1 MCDYSLCGI
10 PNRLAVEGEELV
22 VYRFTTGSMGLA
34 SAADL
39 QVHESLREAA
49 PRKTFWQSLK
59 SFFDGPNQ
67 SAAVPAVCIPP
78 GAQLIVTDIPAN
90 LRRTHHLS
98 LEEVGVFTQTSP
110 ELYSYRDA
118 IRFQNRFEVHLQ
130 DLREGMHVRV
140 LSLAGAP
147 EYASLE
153 EAMTKGVNQFGY
165 CNGSGRQSGDRSECP
180 DVTVSVRDR

>member
-1 MCDYSLCGI
+1 
-10 PNRLAVEGEELV
+10 VEGEELV
-22 VYRFTTGSMGLA
+22 VRRFSTGSMGLA
-34 SAADL
+34 AVADL
-39 QVHESLREAA
+39 QVHESLREAL
-49 PRKTFWQSLK
+49 PRKTFWESIK
-59 SFFDGPNQ
+59 GFFEGPGQ

-78 GAQLIVTDIPAN
+78 GAQLIVADIPAD
-90 LRRTHHLS
+90 LRRSYHLS
-98 LEEVGVFTQTSP
+98 PEEAAVFTQTSA
-110 ELYSYRDA
+110 EFYSYRDA